1 MVQDHQLVCLQGQR
15 GVRSSVVVTELDL
28 EHLLCK
34 LLDHGTHLTTNQT
47 SFGKIHGQRNHV
59 QQLDSLTHSSS
70 QDKTTH
76 EASRCRQRHVVHWA
90 ASSGVLFTWDSIRN
104 TVPAGSYLKS
114 SSAADAIAT
123 TPVESVFST
132 SG

>member
-15 GVRSSVVVTELDL
+15 GVRSSVVVTEFDF

-47 SFGKIHGQRNHV
+47 SFGKIHGQGNHV
-59 QQLDSLTHSSS
+59 QQLDSLTHGFS

-76 EASRCRQRHVVHWA
+76 EA
-90 ASSGVLFTWDSIRN
+90 GT
-104 TVPAGSYLKS
+104 YLKT
-114 SSAADAIAT
+114 SSAAEANAT
-123 TPVESVFST
+123 TPVESVFSA